1 MARYIPN
8 QHSWFGFTPTAN
20 WTGTATAPKQT
31 ELAAATTIN
40 LTSLITGLTAATTGQ
55 AVPTPDFG
63 NLFETSISGTVQ
75 ATFQID
81 GYRDDTSA
89 TADAL
94 WTNLPRGVSGYIT
107 VALKA
112 SGGVPAVADKVD
124 VWPIQ
129 VLSRTVPN
137 YTSGQVVACQIT
149 CAVPSVPGENVSVV

>member
-8 QHSWFGFTPTAN
+8 QHSWFGFAATL
-20 WTGTATAPKQT
+20 TGTVLAPKVADFT
-31 ELAAATTIN
+31 GAIV
-40 LTSLITGLTAATTGQ
+40 LTPLITGLTASSAGQ
-55 AVPTPDFG
+55 AVPTPDFS

-81 GYRDDTSA
+81 GYRDDVPGN
-89 TADAL
+89 DLL
-94 WTNLPRGVSGYIT
+94 WSTLPRGTSGYFF
-107 VALKA
+107 VALK
-112 SGGVPAVADKVD
+112 SGGAVPIATDKVD

-149 CAVPSVPGENVSVV
+149 AAVPQVPGENVAVVP

>member
-8 QHSWFGFTPTAN
+8 QHSWFGFVTTLG
-20 WTGTATAPKQT
+20 TGNPQAPS
-31 ELAAATTIN
+31 AAALASAVI
-40 LTSLITGLTAATTGQ
+40 LTPLITGLTASSTGQ

-81 GYRDDTSA
+81 GYRDDVSA
-89 TADAL
+89 NDLL
-94 WTNLPRGVSGYIT
+94 WNTLPRGQSGFI
-107 VALKA
+107 VIGLKA
-112 SGGVPAVADKVD
+112 AATVPVATDKVD
-124 VWPIQ
+124 CWPIQ

-149 CAVPSVPGENVSVV
+149 CSVPQVPGENVAMVA